1 MWFALAGEEQGKGP
15 PPPPSS
21 SSSSTSLI
29 FIPCQSR
36 RWFRASR
43 AAKPAN
49 VDYSSPL
56 LHLELLLLQSHSLL
70 IIWFLSFH
78 VSLLSKDRSLL
89 PHHHHQTKRSSNSRH
104 GTSPCWISGCR
115 VQLPLVCVDTKT
127 IVKVFHNLGICKIFT
142 LSSDRSRKRL
152 AGSGRL
158 IPKNPINNRN
168 PYSFL
173 FFFRRSFE
181 PQSNKNAAMVAI
193 VPTLFENGRLGFLPT
208 YGADCAAFII
218 IARTRRHPTTSTAAA
233 VHS

>member
-29 FIPCQSR
+29 LIPCQSR

-56 LHLELLLLQSHSLL
+56 LHLELLLLSHSLL
-70 IIWFLSFH
+70 IIWFLSLH

-89 PHHHHQTKRSSNSRH
+89 PHHHHHQTTRRSNSQH

-115 VQLPLVCVDTKT
+115 VQLPIVCVDTNT

-142 LSSDRSRKRL
+142 LSSNRSRRRL
-152 AGSGRL
+152 AGSYRL
-158 IPKNPINNRN
+158 IPTKPN
-168 PYSFL
+168 
-173 FFFRRSFE
+173 
-181 PQSNKNAAMVAI
+181 QQ
-193 VPTLFENGRLGFLPT
+193 
-208 YGADCAAFII
+208 
-218 IARTRRHPTTSTAAA
+218 
-233 VHS
+233 